1 MVANPHGDAVE
12 TRSAS
17 QPDSV
22 LAIMSCLAS
31 VWATNSQDSAGKAR
45 PKCQTIHHSLYAWG
59 SHAPSAGPVDLA
71 WKAPSHAHAHA
82 QAGQLTHADCIV
94 QALYRLEVEVSV
106 DGLGL
111 SDSSSQRL
119 GIRTVESVVD
129 PELKGHVFIINGQRV
144 GTTLSLTAA
153 QGA

>member
-1 MVANPHGDAVE
+1 MVISHGGAGE
-12 TRSAS
+12 IISAA

-22 LAIMSCLAS
+22 LAIIFCLAS
-31 VWATNSQDSAGKAR
+31 AQTANVQDSAGKAR
-45 PKCQTIHHSLYAWG
+45 PKRQTIHHSLHARG
-59 SHAPSAGPVDLA
+59 SHAPSVGPVDLA
-71 WKAPSHAHAHA
+71 WKAPSHAHAHV
-82 QAGQLTHADCIV
+82 QAGQLTHAECIV

-111 SDSSSQRL
+111 SDTSSQRL

-129 PELKGHVFIINGQRV
+129 SQLKGHVFIINGQRV